1 MHRILL
7 TLFVGFAAFVGTMT
21 DNFAALVGQLALT
34 DRSRHRRLAIS
45 HGLAIAV
52 LIIASSLIGGVL
64 ISLPVQLVGVLAL
77 APFALAVVAWRN
89 RNKVDAQFKRGATTT
104 FLVAVAL
111 GGDNLA
117 VWIPLLRAAGT
128 GREVVLA
135 VTLLASEG
143 LLLLLALQ
151 IVRINFLASRLS
163 GLTRHLTPVL
173 YVLLGFL
180 VLWQCHLL

>member
-1 MHRILL
+1 M
-7 TLFVGFAAFVGTMT
+7 
-21 DNFAALVGQLALT
+21 
-34 DRSRHRRLAIS
+34 
-45 HGLAIAV
+45 
-52 LIIASSLIGGVL
+52 
-64 ISLPVQLVGVLAL
+64 
-77 APFALAVVAWRN
+77 
-89 RNKVDAQFKRGATTT
+89 
-104 FLVAVAL
+104 AL

-151 IVRINFLASRLS
+151 IVRINFLTSRLS
-163 GLTRHLTPVL
+163 GLTRRLTPVL